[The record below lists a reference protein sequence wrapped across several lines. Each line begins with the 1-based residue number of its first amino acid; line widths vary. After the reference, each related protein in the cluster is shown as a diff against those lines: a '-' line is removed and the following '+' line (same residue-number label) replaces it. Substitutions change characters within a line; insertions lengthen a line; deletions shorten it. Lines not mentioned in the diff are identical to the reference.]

1 MRATPPSEDS
11 SARTPRIPEVRA
23 GSSTTVRAA
32 RAISAGWETRTLA
45 TAGVERAHYGPQDF
59 HILVSI
65 GSLDPARTQPLPRT
79 GKLSV
84 VDAETH
90 ARRHSWTSAIASE
103 GQ

>member
-1 MRATPPSEDS
+1 MRVPPPSAQS

-23 GSSTTVRAA
+23 GSSTRVRAA
-32 RAISAGWETRTLA
+32 RAISAGYEARTLA

-84 VDAETH
+84 VDAQTH
-90 ARRHSWTSAIASE
+90 ARRQSWTSEIASE